1 MPLTSSTLTPL
12 SGLLRLLIIGNCCWA
27 RIVGAYKIHLTII
40 SKSSRDLGQL
50 RNNILKPVKNIFICV
65 NLDFVKSIISN
76 VSFRTYRTEEMMLN
90 AAATMAA
97 ARTERS
103 FPEQQFLIPRP
114 KENSWGHRQILA
126 KDNIVRA
133 FVGTTPVMK
142 SARTWS
148 A

>member
-1 MPLTSSTLTPL
+1 MV
-12 SGLLRLLIIGNCCWA
+12 NCCWV
-27 RIVGAYKIHLTII
+27 RMVGAYKIHLTLI
-40 SKSSRDLGQL
+40 SKSSRDLEQL

-103 FPEQQFLIPRP
+103 FPEQQFLIPHPERI
-114 KENSWGHRQILA
+114 SWDITGCWPR
-126 KDNIVRA
+126 R
-133 FVGTTPVMK
+133 TS
-142 SARTWS
+142 SAHLLEPPR
-148 A
+148 